1 MTERDIIKL
10 LAARYIKMLGI
21 NKDQHLRNMCLTIID
36 KVDVVPVGKLN
47 RWLGYIQ
54 KGVIDYN
61 LTTITKENNFSKSLF
76 EKAYNVKNITSRP
89 DQMKE
94 KLNERK

>member
-10 LAARYIKMLGI
+10 LAERYVKMIGF

-36 KVDVVPVGKLN
+36 KYDTYPEGKLN

-54 KGVIDYN
+54 KGVVDLK
-61 LTTITKENNFSKSLF
+61 LTTVAKENKFSEPLF
-76 EKAYNVKNITSRP
+76 N
-89 DQMKE
+89 
-94 KLNERK
+94 KLYIAQQPEESKD